1 MLEDYFLPM
10 KCLPLERHRFRSLE
24 QEETEPIE
32 NFVLRLREQGNLCE
46 YGDHLEEEIKEQVF
60 EKGVSDELR
69 ANTLTKP
76 RITLAETVELGRSLE
91 TINKHRKN
99 LLHKTAVDVNKV
111 SSSSAA
117 GSRNECFRCGRIG
130 HYANDEGCPAK
141 DQKCERCGLTGHF
154 KKRCK
159 TKHQNRNRQR
169 DSGRIREV
177 KLGQQSEDSDDGVSD
192 SEQSDEQCVTCA
204 MGGVKI
210 EWVVD
215 SGARVKVI
223 NQTTWK
229 ALKDNRIK
237 VKKQSAK
244 CNIPIPLRYK
254 TDKEIERLIAQ
265 DIIEP
270 APKDS
275 RWISRLVIRPN
286 QAKLSLV
293 TQ

>member
-1 MLEDYFLPM
+1 
-10 KCLPLERHRFRSLE
+10 
-24 QEETEPIE
+24 
-32 NFVLRLREQGNLCE
+32 
-46 YGDHLEEEIKEQVF
+46 
-60 EKGVSDELR
+60 
-69 ANTLTKP
+69 
-76 RITLAETVELGRSLE
+76 
-91 TINKHRKN
+91 
-99 LLHKTAVDVNKV
+99 
-111 SSSSAA
+111 
-117 GSRNECFRCGRIG
+117 
-130 HYANDEGCPAK
+130 
-141 DQKCERCGLTGHF
+141 
-154 KKRCK
+154 
-159 TKHQNRNRQR
+159 
-169 DSGRIREV
+169 
-177 KLGQQSEDSDDGVSD
+177 
-192 SEQSDEQCVTCA
+192 

-244 CNIPIPLRYK
+244 VKETLEAYGGHRIKVKGMFTADVATKDKSVDAEIYVVEEEGVCLLGRRTAKSLGILKIETDVWMVNQDGNKIGKIIGVEANIPIDGSVKPVQHMQCNIPIPLRYK